1 MPSSSTT
8 FVFLLFYNRRSFGR
22 GFYLSLIISLIHND
36 KTYTRIKS
44 NVNRKCK
51 KVLRDTS
58 LDALKLLHKKSKM
71 YNYLFIIKSF
81 NYIHVLILFKKY
93 ALLFVK
99 NMPLLE

>member
-1 MPSSSTT
+1 
-8 FVFLLFYNRRSFGR
+8 
-22 GFYLSLIISLIHND
+22 
-36 KTYTRIKS
+36 
-44 NVNRKCK
+44 
-51 KVLRDTS
+51 
-58 LDALKLLHKKSKM
+58 M